1 MDEQKIRNM
10 IFTQFIGGGG
20 LSAPENLDNDEQA
33 SWNKIVAQIEMG
45 EMDNG
50 DIQ

>member
-1 MDEQKIRNM
+1 MDEQKIKNM

-20 LSAPENLDNDEQA
+20 LSAPDHLDNAEQA
-33 SWNKIVAQIEMG
+33 YWNRIVAQIEMG